1 MIPTLGKRILLF
13 VFAVLF
19 VTLAAD
25 NILTIRQVS
34 RDYRESLAIRSRL
47 LGKELSSGIEKVLA
61 LGINLN
67 EIDGMGSRCQQ
78 VVASDPEIVYCVIVD
93 ANLNPL
99 YSHDPLSPPPVA
111 LSEVK
116 AGKTATSFLF
126 NLRFGHVY
134 DTTTRILAPD
144 GTTAGWVSL
153 GFPESVL
160 SAMTIKLLR
169 YTLIVLVVASLI
181 VLLVLFFFV
190 RINLTVPIEQLC
202 RVARKV
208 AGGDF
213 NTPPPKMS
221 TLEFSSLA
229 NALESMAKS
238 LRDRDLKIQDSYAD
252 LELSNRE
259 LQSSC
264 EQQERITDELAANRE
279 MYRTLLEH
287 ASDAILVVDDVDR
300 ILLINRAAEI
310 FFGVPRAVAVNQD
323 FLTLFTSV
331 HGGRIE
337 KREESLMR
345 DLRGGRISEF
355 ELNFVRPQSGE
366 RVVGLLRGSVVADP
380 DGKMMMQMT
389 IRDSTRDKEITE
401 HLEQVAS
408 DLQNLNNMKN
418 SFLGMVSHELKTPLT
433 VVSGYSEL
441 ILSGVAGQADESVL
455 SMVRYISDASDRLT
469 AIVRDIVDVTLLD
482 RRQMPLRVRLVDFN
496 ELIRTSTNELEY
508 FFHVRHQTLQLDLDS
523 DLPQVFCDPDRM
535 FQVVT
540 NLVGNAVKFTPDN
553 GTITLST
560 RLVRILRAPDKS
572 AGIDEVESIDTHQH
586 TYVEMVV
593 RDSGIGIDAE
603 EQLQVF
609 EKFYEVGKIEEHF
622 TGKTAF
628 KGRGTGLGLTIVKGI
643 VDRHGGAIWV
653 ESEGNNPE
661 KFCGSAFFVLIPLLP
676 PADPTGIT

>member
-13 VFAVLF
+13 VFVVLF

-25 NILTIRQVS
+25 NILTIRLVS

-47 LGKELSSGIEKVLA
+47 LGKELSSGIEKILA
-61 LGINLN
+61 PGIKLN
-67 EIDGMGSRCQQ
+67 EIDGMNNRCQQ

-99 YSHDPLSPPPVA
+99 YSHDPFSPPPVT

-116 AGKTATSFLF
+116 AGNTATSLLA
-126 NLRFGHVY
+126 NPRFGHVY

-153 GFPESVL
+153 GFPESAL
-160 SAMTIKLLR
+160 SAMKLKLLR

-181 VLLVLFFFV
+181 VLLILFYFV

-202 RVARKV
+202 RVARRV

-213 NTPPPKMS
+213 NAPLPKMS

-229 NALESMAKS
+229 NDLESMAKS
-238 LRDRDLKIQDSYAD
+238 LRDRDLKIQDSYAE

-259 LQSSC
+259 LQSSY

-300 ILLINRAAEI
+300 ILLINRAAEN
-310 FFGVPRAVAVNQD
+310 FFGVTRAVAVNED
-323 FLTLFTSV
+323 FLTLLARV

-337 KREESLMR
+337 GEESLMR

-366 RVVGLLRGSVVADP
+366 RVVGSLRGSTVVDP
-380 DGKMMMQMT
+380 DGKIMMQMT
-389 IRDSTRDKEITE
+389 IRDITRDKEVKE

-418 SFLGMVSHELKTPLT
+418 SFLGIVSHELKTPLT

-441 ILSGVAGQADESVL
+441 ILSGVAGQADKSVL

-496 ELIRTSTNELEY
+496 ELIRTSTKELEY

-553 GTITLST
+553 GTITLTT

-572 AGIDEVESIDTHQH
+572 AGIGEVESIDTHQH

-593 RDSGIGIDAE
+593 RDSGIGIDVE

-609 EKFYEVGKIEEHF
+609 EKFYEIGKIEEHF

-653 ESEGNNPE
+653 ESEGYNPE

>member
-13 VFAVLF
+13 VFAVLL
-19 VTLAAD
+19 VTLAVD
-25 NILTIRQVS
+25 NVLTIRQVS
-34 RDYRESLAIRSRL
+34 RDYRESLAVRSRL
-47 LGKELSSGIEKVLA
+47 LGKELSSGIEKVLS

-67 EIDGMGSRCQQ
+67 EIEGMSNRCRQ

-93 ANLNPL
+93 ANRNPL
-99 YSHDPLSPPPVA
+99 YSHDPLSPSPVT
-111 LSEVK
+111 LSEVQ
-116 AGKTATSFLF
+116 AGNTATSHLF
-126 NLRFGHVY
+126 NPRFGHVY

-144 GTTAGWVSL
+144 GTTVGWVSL
-153 GFPESVL
+153 GFPESAL
-160 SAMTIKLLR
+160 SAMPLKLLR

-202 RVARKV
+202 RVARRV

-213 NTPPPKMS
+213 NAPLPKMS
-221 TLEFSSLA
+221 TLEFASLA

-238 LRDRDLKIQDSYAD
+238 LRDRDLKIQDSYTE

-259 LQSSC
+259 LQSSY

-300 ILLINRAAEI
+300 ILLINRAAEN
-310 FFGVPRAVAVNQD
+310 FFGVTRAVAVNED
-323 FLTLFTSV
+323 FLTLLARV

-337 KREESLMR
+337 REESMLC
-345 DLRGGRISEF
+345 DLREGRINEF

-366 RVVGLLRGSVVADP
+366 RVVGSLRSSAMVDP
-380 DGKMMMQMT
+380 GGKRMTQMT
-389 IRDSTRDKEITE
+389 IRDITRDKEIKE

-408 DLQNLNNMKN
+408 DLQNLNTMKN

-441 ILSGVAGQADESVL
+441 ILSGVAGRADESVL

-496 ELIRTSTNELEY
+496 ELIRTATNELEY
-508 FFHVRHQTLQLDLDS
+508 FLHVRHQTLQLDLDS

-553 GTITLST
+553 GTITLTT
-560 RLVRILRAPDKS
+560 RLVRIMRAPDKS
-572 AGIDEVESIDTHQH
+572 AGIDEVETIDTHQH

-593 RDSGIGIDAE
+593 RDSGIGIDVE

-609 EKFYEVGKIEEHF
+609 EKFYEIGKIEEHF
-622 TGKTAF
+622 TGKMAF
-628 KGRGTGLGLTIVKGI
+628 RGRGTGLGLTIVKGI

-653 ESEGNNPE
+653 ESEGHHSE

-676 PADPTGIT
+676 PVDPTEII

>member
-1 MIPTLGKRILLF
+1 
-13 VFAVLF
+13 
-19 VTLAAD
+19 
-25 NILTIRQVS
+25 
-34 RDYRESLAIRSRL
+34 
-47 LGKELSSGIEKVLA
+47 
-61 LGINLN
+61 
-67 EIDGMGSRCQQ
+67 
-78 VVASDPEIVYCVIVD
+78 
-93 ANLNPL
+93 
-99 YSHDPLSPPPVA
+99 
-111 LSEVK
+111 VK

-609 EKFYEVGKIEEHF
+609 QKFYEVGKIEEHF